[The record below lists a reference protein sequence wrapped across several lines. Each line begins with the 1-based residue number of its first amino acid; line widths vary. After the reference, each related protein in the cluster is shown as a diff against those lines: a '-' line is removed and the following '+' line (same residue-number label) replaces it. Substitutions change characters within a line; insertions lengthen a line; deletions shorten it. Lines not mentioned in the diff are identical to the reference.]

1 MSMSNTVITAVAY
14 VLIAIV
20 ALPTI
25 IMFLSIP
32 LTIICIAW
40 VDICERIEKL
50 WCPVARNH

>member
-1 MSMSNTVITAVAY
+1 MSNTIIMVVAY
-14 VLIAIV
+14 ALIAIV

-32 LTIICIAW
+32 LTIICVAW

-50 WCPVARNH
+50 WFQVARNH

>member
-1 MSMSNTVITAVAY
+1 MSNTIITVVAY

-32 LTIICIAW
+32 LTIICVAW